1 MKHLLTFAT
10 CACALTCFAESPA
23 LGLTNNPRAQ
33 SYAIVIEAETK
44 ADPAWTKVVEAL
56 QAKHPGAVVVE
67 WTGNVEAS
75 QAALSKAMPRYIA
88 FVSRPEKTTRTFV
101 CDIHRLT
108 RRLDGDPY
116 IDAQWGIITGA
127 TAELATATVAG
138 PTSLTVQ
145 NALNTTG
152 INDGILSRSLTIS
165 DGAKGTWREKQAD
178 GKTVEH
184 AKLDR
189 PAASIWADFF
199 NEVKPDLMV
208 TSSHGF
214 QHGFE
219 TPFGSGFLLA
229 HKGTLLPLDKPNGKP
244 IGEALPE
251 SPNPKVYFP
260 VGNCLVGHCDGPK
273 SLVCVMMGK
282 LGVRQMAGYTVVT
295 WFGRGGW
302 DMLSTWQSLPGR
314 NNFSESFFINQVR
327 LVEDLNK
334 LCPDAGKFSPQFPN
348 DGNPE
353 PEMLLTQ
360 LSQAN
365 VWKSSKITN
374 PRSKEGQEAVK
385 QILGLTWDRD
395 TVAFY
400 GDPAFDARFA
410 AAKNPEVTTELQRT
424 GTRTHRLTV
433 HFANAAAAAKG
444 APDVAVLFTQ
454 RITNGQLTKPTATN
468 TVLADD
474 FILVRSPKCT
484 DGNKDLVID
493 FEGDVLP

>member
-1 MKHLLTFAT
+1 MKRLLTFT
-10 CACALTCFAESPA
+10 ACAFALTAFAENPTLDSA
-23 LGLTNNPRAQ
+23 SNPRAQ
-33 SYAIVIEAETK
+33 SYAIVIESETK
-44 ADPAWTKVVEAL
+44 ADPAWAKVIEAL

-67 WTGNVEAS
+67 WTGNVETA

-88 FVSRPEKTTRTFV
+88 FISRPEKATRTFV
-101 CDIHRLT
+101 CDVHQLT

-127 TAELATATVAG
+127 TAELAAATLAG
-138 PTSLTVQ
+138 PTNLTVQ

-152 INDGILSRSLTIS
+152 INDGILTRSLTIS
-165 DGAKGTWREKQAD
+165 DGARGTWREKQAD

-219 TPFGSGFLLA
+219 TPFGSGFLLSY
-229 HKGTLLPLDKPNGKP
+229 KGTLLPLDKPNGKP

-251 SPNPKVYFP
+251 SPNPKVFFP

-327 LVEDLNK
+327 LIADLNS
-334 LCPDAGKFSPQFPN
+334 LCPDAVKFSPQFPN

-365 VWKSSKITN
+365 VWKSSRIAD

-385 QILGLTWDRD
+385 QILGLSWDRD

-400 GDPAFDARFA
+400 GDPAFNARFA
-410 AAKNPEVTTELQRT
+410 ASKNPEVTTELQRT
-424 GTRTHRLTV
+424 GKRTHRLTV
-433 HFANAAAAAKG
+433 HFTNTDAAAKG

-454 RITNGQLTKPTATN
+454 RIANGQLSQPATN
-468 TVLADD
+468 NTLLADD

-484 DGNKDLVID
+484 DGKKDLVID